1 MVLHEHNKKRKKLF
15 KNCIIVSDPPSAN
28 YTTIHSRPNML
39 IRQDTSII
47 VGRWTCKIMSR
58 AVLFLAVCPLLLPTT
73 TTTGSPANSSA
84 NGCLYNCG
92 DLDCVAASTDC
103 CQSLVLGFQLHG
115 WSFQKVY
122 GSTCQSYKTNREM
135 KGDLP
140 LEVTFNCIGWRC
152 QCPNIEEKLS
162 AKYQELSQVA
172 ADKQCS
178 TAASYLTYY
187 VIIVIVIIVIVV
199 IITIIS
205 LITYLVAYKKKR
217 TTTPGEIPSPLEP
230 NPTP

>member
-1 MVLHEHNKKRKKLF
+1 
-15 KNCIIVSDPPSAN
+15 
-28 YTTIHSRPNML
+28 
-39 IRQDTSII
+39 
-47 VGRWTCKIMSR
+47 
-58 AVLFLAVCPLLLPTT
+58 
-73 TTTGSPANSSA
+73 
-84 NGCLYNCG
+84 
-92 DLDCVAASTDC
+92 
-103 CQSLVLGFQLHG
+103 
-115 WSFQKVY
+115 
-122 GSTCQSYKTNREM
+122 M

-140 LEVTFNCIGWRC
+140 LEVAVNCIGWRC

-172 ADKQCS
+172 ADKHCS
-178 TAASYLTYY
+178 TAASCLTYY